1 MIGEASGGPVSVK
14 NADGEIES
22 LSQGHRHL
30 LTRRK
35 LLAAA
40 LPLTSGFVGGLAFAP
55 QTGSGVW
62 RVPFAA
68 ASSSPTQAFMSDT
81 LPHPDWSTLE
91 VGPQVRIKAIV
102 DGDTVE
108 LERGPD
114 VRMVG
119 TQAPKLP
126 LGRDHVAE

>member
-1 MIGEASGGPVSVK
+1 
-14 NADGEIES
+14 
-22 LSQGHRHL
+22 
-30 LTRRK
+30 
-35 LLAAA
+35 
-40 LPLTSGFVGGLAFAP
+40 
-55 QTGSGVW
+55 
-62 RVPFAA
+62 
-68 ASSSPTQAFMSDT
+68 MSDS

-91 VGPQVRIKAIV
+91 AGPQVRIKAVV

-126 LGRDHVAE
+126 LGRDHVREWPLARAAKAQLEALVDVRRNRCAALSSAAGRGDRHGRHLAHIVLNGGPMVRSGCRGRWCWPGLPGFTPLPTIAR